1 VISFS
6 LLLVIHNHTDNN
18 DSPGGE
24 NMFKRALIIAVCSFI
39 AVTSVARDVD
49 GLIKKKSMHS
59 VSVTLDRLE
68 SLLKKKGITVAM
80 RWKHSEKAAGVN
92 IKMRDTELLVFG
104 NPKLGSHLM
113 TSKQTAAIDLPM
125 KAIAWK
131 DDKGQVWIAY
141 NDPMYIARR
150 HAIDDRPEQLK
161 KMSGALDKLTSKAAS
176 K

>member
-1 VISFS
+1 M
-6 LLLVIHNHTDNN
+6 L
-18 DSPGGE
+18 
-24 NMFKRALIIAVCSFI
+24 KRAVIFVVCSFL
-39 AVTSVARDVD
+39 AVTSFAGNVD

-68 SLLKKKGITVAM
+68 ELLKKKGITLAM
-80 RWKHSEKAAGVN
+80 RWKHSAKAADVD

-113 TSKQTAAIDLPM
+113 TSQQTASIDLPM

-141 NDPMYIARR
+141 NDPMYIAKR
-150 HAIDDRPEQLK
+150 HGIDDRPAQLK
-161 KMSGALDKLTSKAAS
+161 KMSGALDKLTSKAAG

>member
-1 VISFS
+1 M
-6 LLLVIHNHTDNN
+6 L
-18 DSPGGE
+18 
-24 NMFKRALIIAVCSFI
+24 KRALLLAICGLFA
-39 AVTSVARDVD
+39 ATTYAGDVN

-68 SLLKKKGITVAM
+68 NLLQKKGITVAM

-92 IKMRDTELLVFG
+92 IPMRETELLVFG

-131 DDKGQVWIAY
+131 DEKGQVWIAY
-141 NDPMYIARR
+141 NDPMYIAKR
-150 HAIDDRPEQLK
+150 HGINDRPEQLK
-161 KMSGALDKLTSKAAS
+161 KMSGALANLTTKAAGN
-176 K
+176 

>member
-1 VISFS
+1 MTEPHGVSSIR
-6 LLLVIHNHTDNN
+6 
-18 DSPGGE
+18 DSSSSE
-24 NMFKRALIIAVCSFI
+24 I
-39 AVTSVARDVD
+39 
-49 GLIKKKSMHS
+49 
-59 VSVTLDRLE
+59 E
-68 SLLKKKGITVAM
+68 SLLHTCP
-80 RWKHSEKAAGVN
+80 RWKC
-92 IKMRDTELLVFG
+92 G

-150 HAIDDRPEQLK
+150 HGIEDRPEQLK
-161 KMSGALDKLTSKAAS
+161 KMSGALAKLTSKAAG

>member
-1 VISFS
+1 MLKRT
-6 LLLVIHNHTDNN
+6 LLLAICWLFAATTFA
-18 DSPGGE
+18 G
-24 NMFKRALIIAVCSFI
+24 
-39 AVTSVARDVD
+39 DVN
-49 GLIKKKSMHS
+49 GLIKTKSMHS

-68 SLLKKKGITVAM
+68 NLLQKKGITVAM

-92 IKMRDTELLVFG
+92 ISMRETELLVFG

-131 DDKGQVWIAY
+131 DEKGQVWIAY
-141 NDPMYIARR
+141 NDPMYIAKR
-150 HAIDDRPEQLK
+150 HGINDRPEQLK
-161 KMSGALDKLTSKAAS
+161 KMSGALANLTSKAAG